1 MTNEEIFQIMDDVVN
16 SWGLYIEDINIY
28 NNDLEATIVGQYDS
42 RIYYTYNDI
51 DELECKSEK
60 EIFASLEVVLI
71 ETLEDF
77 DAEEEFENLDLNDAS
92 ILENMKLDEK
102 DFKETVWMYEQKQKG
117 KKVSSFELAL
127 THELQK
133 LGQLMNDEVYPGM
146 VAAYAVDIS
155 RVRWSNEIYEYMK
168 EKNIDMHNAEFYD
181 VNFFNIMKSDCEI
194 SKYWVEGNKDKAVEK
209 FMTHVFYRD

>member
-1 MTNEEIFQIMDDVVN
+1 MTNEEIFEIMGDVVN
-16 SWGLYIEDINIY
+16 EWGLYVEDMY
-28 NNDLEATIVGQYDS
+28 AYTNDLEATIVGQYDS

-51 DELECKSEK
+51 DELEGKSEK
-60 EIFASLEVVLI
+60 EIFASLENQLI

-117 KKVSSFELAL
+117 KEVSSFELAL

-133 LGQLMNDEVYPGM
+133 LGQLMNDEVYPGL
-146 VAAYAVDIS
+146 VASYAVDIS

-168 EKNIDMHNAEFYD
+168 EKNIDMSNVDYYD
-181 VNFFNIMKSDCEI
+181 VNFFSI
-194 SKYWVEGNKDKAVEK
+194 VERDYLITELWTQGKKDEAVK
-209 FMTHVFYRD
+209 QFQTHVF

>member
-1 MTNEEIFQIMDDVVN
+1 MTNKEEIFEIMGDVVN
-16 SWGLYIEDINIY
+16 EWGLYVEDMY
-28 NNDLEATIVGQYDS
+28 AYTNDLEATIVGQYDS

-51 DELECKSEK
+51 DELEGKSEK
-60 EIFASLEVVLI
+60 EIFASLENQLI

-77 DAEEEFENLDLNDAS
+77 DAEEEFENLDLNDAR

-117 KKVSSFELAL
+117 KEVSSFEMAL

-168 EKNIDMHNAEFYD
+168 EKNIDMSNVDYYD
-181 VNFFNIMKSDCEI
+181 VNFFSI
-194 SKYWVEGNKDKAVEK
+194 VERDYLITELWTQGKKDEAVK
-209 FMTHVFYRD
+209 QFQTHVF

>member
-1 MTNEEIFQIMDDVVN
+1 MTNEEIFGIMDDVVN
-16 SWGLYIEDINIY
+16 AWGLYIEDINIY
-28 NNDLEATIVGQYDS
+28 TNDLEVTIVGQYDS

-51 DELECKSEK
+51 DELEGKSEK
-60 EIFASLEVVLI
+60 EIFASLENQLI

-77 DAEEEFENLDLNDAS
+77 DAEEEFENLDLNDAR

-117 KKVSSFELAL
+117 KEVSSFELAL

-133 LGQLMNDEVYPGM
+133 LGQLMNDEVYPGL
-146 VAAYAVDIS
+146 VASYAVDIS

-168 EKNIDMHNAEFYD
+168 EKNIDMHNVYYYD
-181 VNFFNIMKSDCEI
+181 VNFFNIMKNDCEI
-194 SKYWVEGNKDKAVEK
+194 SKYWVEGKKDKAVEK
-209 FMTHVFYRD
+209 FMTHVY

>member
-1 MTNEEIFQIMDDVVN
+1 MTNKEEIFEIMGDVVN
-16 SWGLYIEDINIY
+16 ECGLYVEDMY
-28 NNDLEATIVGQYDS
+28 AYTNDLEATIVGQYDS

-51 DELECKSEK
+51 DELEGKSEK
-60 EIFASLEVVLI
+60 EIFSSLENQLI

-117 KKVSSFELAL
+117 KEVSSFELAL

-168 EKNIDMHNAEFYD
+168 EKNIDMHNVQFYD
-181 VNFFNIMKSDCEI
+181 VNFFNTMKTDCEI
-194 SKYWVEGNKDKAVEK
+194 SKYWVEGKKDKAVEK
-209 FMTHVFYRD
+209 FQTHVF

>member
-1 MTNEEIFQIMDDVVN
+1 MTNEEIFGIMDDVVN
-16 SWGLYIEDINIY
+16 AWGLYIEDINIY
-28 NNDLEATIVGQYDS
+28 TNDLEATIVGQYDS

-51 DELECKSEK
+51 DELEGKSEK

-71 ETLEDF
+71 ETLKDF
-77 DAEEEFENLDLNDAS
+77 DAEEEFENLDLNDTS

-146 VAAYAVDIS
+146 VASYAVDIS

-168 EKNIDMHNAEFYD
+168 EKNIDMSDADYYD
-181 VNFFNIMKSDCEI
+181 VNFFSIVKRDYLITELWTQG
-194 SKYWVEGNKDKAVEK
+194 KKDEAVK
-209 FMTHVFYRD
+209 QFQKHVF

>member
-1 MTNEEIFQIMDDVVN
+1 MTDTEKIFGIMDDVVN
-16 SWGLYIEDINIY
+16 AWGLYIEDINIY
-28 NNDLEATIVGQYDS
+28 TNDLEATIVGQYDS

-51 DELECKSEK
+51 DELEGKSEK
-60 EIFASLEVVLI
+60 EIFASLESQLM

-117 KKVSSFELAL
+117 KEVSSFELAL

-146 VAAYAVDIS
+146 VASYAVDIS

-168 EKNIDMHNAEFYD
+168 EKNIDMSDADYCD
-181 VNFFNIMKSDCEI
+181 VNFFSIVKRDYLITEL
-194 SKYWVEGNKDKAVEK
+194 WTQNKKDEAVK
-209 FMTHVFYRD
+209 QFQKHVF

>member
-1 MTNEEIFQIMDDVVN
+1 MTNEEIFGIMDDVVN

-28 NNDLEATIVGQYDS
+28 NNNLEAIIVGQYDS

-51 DELECKSEK
+51 DELEGKSEK

-77 DAEEEFENLDLNDAS
+77 DAEEEFENLDQNEES
-92 ILENMKLDEK
+92 ILENMKPDEK

-117 KKVSSFELAL
+117 KEVSSFELAL
-127 THELQK
+127 IHELQK
-133 LGQLMNDEVYPGM
+133 LGQLMSEEIYPGM
-146 VAAYAVDIS
+146 VASYAVDIS

-168 EKNIDMHNAEFYD
+168 EKNIDMSNAYYYD
-181 VNFFNIMKSDCEI
+181 VNFFSVVKRDYLITELWTQDK
-194 SKYWVEGNKDKAVEK
+194 KDEAVK
-209 FMTHVFYRD
+209 QFQTHVF

>member
-1 MTNEEIFQIMDDVVN
+1 MTNEEIFEIMGDVVN
-16 SWGLYIEDINIY
+16 EWGLYVEDMY
-28 NNDLEATIVGQYDS
+28 AYTNDLEATIVGQYDS

-51 DELECKSEK
+51 DELEGKSEK
-60 EIFASLEVVLI
+60 EIFASLESQLM

-77 DAEEEFENLDLNDAS
+77 DAEEEFENLDMNDAS

-117 KKVSSFELAL
+117 KEVSSFELAL

-146 VAAYAVDIS
+146 VATYAVDIS

-168 EKNIDMHNAEFYD
+168 EKNIDMTNVDYYD
-181 VNFFNIMKSDCEI
+181 VNFFSI
-194 SKYWVEGNKDKAVEK
+194 VERDSLITELWTQGKKDEAVK
-209 FMTHVFYRD
+209 QFQTHVF

>member
-1 MTNEEIFQIMDDVVN
+1 MTNKEEIFEIMGDVVN
-16 SWGLYIEDINIY
+16 EWGLYVEDMY
-28 NNDLEATIVGQYDS
+28 AYTNDLEATIVGQYDS

-51 DELECKSEK
+51 DELEGKSEK
-60 EIFASLEVVLI
+60 EIFASLENQLI

-77 DAEEEFENLDLNDAS
+77 DAEEEFENLDLNDAR

-117 KKVSSFELAL
+117 KEVSSFELAL

-146 VAAYAVDIS
+146 VASYAVDIS

-168 EKNIDMHNAEFYD
+168 EKNIDMSNVDYYD
-181 VNFFNIMKSDCEI
+181 VNFFSI
-194 SKYWVEGNKDKAVEK
+194 VERDYLITELWTQGKKDEAVK
-209 FMTHVFYRD
+209 QFQTHVF

>member
-1 MTNEEIFQIMDDVVN
+1 MTNKEEIFEIMGDVVN
-16 SWGLYIEDINIY
+16 EWGLYVEDMY
-28 NNDLEATIVGQYDS
+28 AYTNDLEATIVGQYDS

-51 DELECKSEK
+51 DELEGKSEK
-60 EIFASLEVVLI
+60 EIFASLENQLI

-117 KKVSSFELAL
+117 KEVSSFELAL

-133 LGQLMNDEVYPGM
+133 LGQLMNDEVYPGL
-146 VAAYAVDIS
+146 VASYAVDIS

-168 EKNIDMHNAEFYD
+168 EKNIDMHNVYYYD
-181 VNFFNIMKSDCEI
+181 VNFFNIMKNDCEI
-194 SKYWVEGNKDKAVEK
+194 SKYWVEGKKDKAVEK
-209 FMTHVFYRD
+209 FQTHVF

>member
-1 MTNEEIFQIMDDVVN
+1 MTNKEEIFEIMGDVVN
-16 SWGLYIEDINIY
+16 EWGLYVEDMY
-28 NNDLEATIVGQYDS
+28 AYTNDLEATIVGQYDS

-51 DELECKSEK
+51 DELEGKSEK
-60 EIFASLEVVLI
+60 EIFASLENQLI

-117 KKVSSFELAL
+117 KEVSSFELAL

-133 LGQLMNDEVYPGM
+133 LGQLMNDEVYPGL
-146 VAAYAVDIS
+146 VASYAVDIS

-168 EKNIDMHNAEFYD
+168 EKNIDMSNVDYYD
-181 VNFFNIMKSDCEI
+181 VNFFSI
-194 SKYWVEGNKDKAVEK
+194 VERDYLITELWTQGKKDEAVK
-209 FMTHVFYRD
+209 QFQTHVF

>member
-1 MTNEEIFQIMDDVVN
+1 MTNEEEIFEIMGDVVN
-16 SWGLYIEDINIY
+16 EWGLYVEDMY
-28 NNDLEATIVGQYDS
+28 AYTNDLEATIVGQYDS

-51 DELECKSEK
+51 DELEGKSEK
-60 EIFASLEVVLI
+60 EIFASLENQLI

-117 KKVSSFELAL
+117 KEVSSFELAL
-127 THELQK
+127 THKLQK
-133 LGQLMNDEVYPGM
+133 LGQLMNNEVYPGM

-168 EKNIDMHNAEFYD
+168 EKNIDMSNTYYYPE
-181 VNFFNIMKSDCEI
+181 NFFDLINRDYLITELWTQGK
-194 SKYWVEGNKDKAVEK
+194 KDEAIKQFQK
-209 FMTHVFYRD
+209 HVF

>member
-1 MTNEEIFQIMDDVVN
+1 MTNEEIFGIMDDVVN
-16 SWGLYIEDINIY
+16 AWGLYIEDINIY
-28 NNDLEATIVGQYDS
+28 TNDLEATIVGQYDS

-51 DELECKSEK
+51 DELEGKSEK

-71 ETLEDF
+71 ETLKDF

-92 ILENMKLDEK
+92 ILENMKLYEK

-146 VAAYAVDIS
+146 VASYAVDIS

-168 EKNIDMHNAEFYD
+168 EKNIDMSDADYYD
-181 VNFFNIMKSDCEI
+181 VNFFSIVKRDYLITELWTQG
-194 SKYWVEGNKDKAVEK
+194 KKDEAVK
-209 FMTHVFYRD
+209 QFQKHVF

>member
-1 MTNEEIFQIMDDVVN
+1 MTNKEEIFEIMGDVVN
-16 SWGLYIEDINIY
+16 EWGLYVEDMY
-28 NNDLEATIVGQYDS
+28 AYTNDLEATIVGQYDS

-51 DELECKSEK
+51 DELESKSEK
-60 EIFASLEVVLI
+60 EIFASLENQLI

-77 DAEEEFENLDLNDAS
+77 DAEEEFENLDLNDVR

-117 KKVSSFELAL
+117 KEVSSFEMAL

-168 EKNIDMHNAEFYD
+168 EKNIDMSNVDYYD
-181 VNFFNIMKSDCEI
+181 VNFFSI
-194 SKYWVEGNKDKAVEK
+194 VERDYLITELWTQGKKDEAVK
-209 FMTHVFYRD
+209 QFQTHVF

>member
-1 MTNEEIFQIMDDVVN
+1 MTNEEIFGIMDDVVN
-16 SWGLYIEDINIY
+16 AWGLYIEDINIY
-28 NNDLEATIVGQYDS
+28 TNDLEATIVGQYDS

-51 DELECKSEK
+51 DELEGKSEK
-60 EIFASLEVVLI
+60 EIFASLENQLI

-117 KKVSSFELAL
+117 KEVSSFEMAL

-168 EKNIDMHNAEFYD
+168 EKNIDMHNVQFYD
-181 VNFFNIMKSDCEI
+181 VNFFNIMKTDYEI
-194 SKYWVEGNKDKAVEK
+194 SKYWVEGKKDKAVEK
-209 FMTHVFYRD
+209 FQTHVF

>member
-1 MTNEEIFQIMDDVVN
+1 MTNEEIFGMMDDVVN
-16 SWGLYIEDINIY
+16 AWGLYIEDINIY
-28 NNDLEATIVGQYDS
+28 TNDLEATIVGQYDS

-51 DELECKSEK
+51 DELEGKSEK

-71 ETLEDF
+71 ETLKDF

-146 VAAYAVDIS
+146 VASYAVDIS

-168 EKNIDMHNAEFYD
+168 EKNIDMSDADYYD
-181 VNFFNIMKSDCEI
+181 VNFFSIVKRDYLITELWTQG
-194 SKYWVEGNKDKAVEK
+194 KKDEAVK
-209 FMTHVFYRD
+209 QFQKHVF

>member
-1 MTNEEIFQIMDDVVN
+1 MTNEEIFEIMGDVVN
-16 SWGLYIEDINIY
+16 AWGLYIEDINVY
-28 NNDLEATIVGQYDS
+28 NNDLEITIVGQYDS

-51 DELECKSEK
+51 DELEGKSEK
-60 EIFASLEVVLI
+60 EIFASLENQLI

-92 ILENMKLDEK
+92 ILEDMKLDEK

-117 KKVSSFELAL
+117 KEVSSFELAL

-146 VAAYAVDIS
+146 VAVYAVDIS

-168 EKNIDMHNAEFYD
+168 EKNIDMHNVQFYD
-181 VNFFNIMKSDCEI
+181 VNFFNIMKNDCEI
-194 SKYWVEGNKDKAVEK
+194 SKYWVEGKKDKAVEK
-209 FMTHVFYRD
+209 FQTHVF

>member
-1 MTNEEIFQIMDDVVN
+1 MTNKEEIFEIMGDVVN
-16 SWGLYIEDINIY
+16 EWGLYIEDINIY
-28 NNDLEATIVGQYDS
+28 TNDLEATIVGQYDS

-51 DELECKSEK
+51 DELEGKSEK
-60 EIFASLEVVLI
+60 EIFASLENQLI

-117 KKVSSFELAL
+117 KEVSSFELAL

-133 LGQLMNDEVYPGM
+133 LGQLMNDEVYPGL
-146 VAAYAVDIS
+146 VASYAIEIS

-168 EKNIDMHNAEFYD
+168 EKNIDMSNADYYD
-181 VNFFNIMKSDCEI
+181 VNFFSI
-194 SKYWVEGNKDKAVEK
+194 VERDYLITELWTQGKKDEAVK
-209 FMTHVFYRD
+209 QFQKHVF

>member
-1 MTNEEIFQIMDDVVN
+1 MTNKEEIFEIMGDVVN
-16 SWGLYIEDINIY
+16 EWGLYVEDMY
-28 NNDLEATIVGQYDS
+28 AYTNDLEATIVGQYDS

-51 DELECKSEK
+51 DELEGKSEK
-60 EIFASLEVVLI
+60 EIFSSLENQLI

-92 ILENMKLDEK
+92 ILGNMKLDEK

-117 KKVSSFELAL
+117 KEVSSFELAL

-168 EKNIDMHNAEFYD
+168 EKNIDMHNVQFYD
-181 VNFFNIMKSDCEI
+181 VNFFNTMKTDCEI
-194 SKYWVEGNKDKAVEK
+194 SKYWVEGKKDKAVEK
-209 FMTHVFYRD
+209 FQTHVF

>member
-1 MTNEEIFQIMDDVVN
+1 MTNKEEIFEIMGDVVN
-16 SWGLYIEDINIY
+16 EWGLYVEDMY
-28 NNDLEATIVGQYDS
+28 AYTNDLEATIVGQYDS

-51 DELECKSEK
+51 DELEGKSEK
-60 EIFASLEVVLI
+60 EIFASLENQLI

-117 KKVSSFELAL
+117 KEVSSFELAL

-168 EKNIDMHNAEFYD
+168 EKNIDMHNVQFYD
-181 VNFFNIMKSDCEI
+181 VNFFNIMKNDCEI
-194 SKYWVEGNKDKAVEK
+194 SKYWVEGKKDKAVEK
-209 FMTHVFYRD
+209 FQTHVF

>member
-1 MTNEEIFQIMDDVVN
+1 MTNEEIFGIMDDVVN
-16 SWGLYIEDINIY
+16 AWGLYIEDINIY
-28 NNDLEATIVGQYDS
+28 TNDLEATIVGQYDS

-51 DELECKSEK
+51 DELEGKSEK
-60 EIFASLEVVLI
+60 EIFASLENQLI

-117 KKVSSFELAL
+117 KEVSSFELAL

-133 LGQLMNDEVYPGM
+133 LGQLMNDEVYPGL
-146 VAAYAVDIS
+146 VASYAVDIS

-168 EKNIDMHNAEFYD
+168 EKNIDMSNVDYYD
-181 VNFFNIMKSDCEI
+181 VNFFSIVKRDYLITELWTQG
-194 SKYWVEGNKDKAVEK
+194 KKDEAVK
-209 FMTHVFYRD
+209 QFQTHVF

>member
-1 MTNEEIFQIMDDVVN
+1 MTNEEIFEIMGDVVN
-16 SWGLYIEDINIY
+16 EWGLYIEDINIY
-28 NNDLEATIVGQYDS
+28 TNDLEATIVGQYDS

-51 DELECKSEK
+51 DELEGKSEK
-60 EIFASLEVVLI
+60 EIFASLESQLM

-77 DAEEEFENLDLNDAS
+77 DAEEEFENLDMNDVS

-117 KKVSSFELAL
+117 KEVSSFEIAL

-146 VAAYAVDIS
+146 VASYAVDIS

-168 EKNIDMHNAEFYD
+168 EKNIDMTNVDYYD
-181 VNFFNIMKSDCEI
+181 VNFFSIVKRDSLITELWTQG
-194 SKYWVEGNKDKAVEK
+194 KKDKAVK
-209 FMTHVFYRD
+209 QFQKHVF

>member
-1 MTNEEIFQIMDDVVN
+1 MTNKEEIFQIMDDVVN
-16 SWGLYIEDINIY
+16 AWGLYIEDINIY
-28 NNDLEATIVGQYDS
+28 TNDLEATIVGQYDS

-51 DELECKSEK
+51 DELEDKSEK
-60 EIFASLEVVLI
+60 EIFASLENQLI

-117 KKVSSFELAL
+117 KEVSSFELAL

-133 LGQLMNDEVYPGM
+133 LGQLMNDEVYPGL
-146 VAAYAVDIS
+146 VASYAVDIS

-168 EKNIDMHNAEFYD
+168 EKNIDMSNVDYYD
-181 VNFFNIMKSDCEI
+181 VNFFSI
-194 SKYWVEGNKDKAVEK
+194 VERDYLITELWTQGKKDEAVK
-209 FMTHVFYRD
+209 QFQTHVF

>member
-1 MTNEEIFQIMDDVVN
+1 MTNEEIFGIMDDVVN
-16 SWGLYIEDINIY
+16 AWGLYIEDINIY
-28 NNDLEATIVGQYDS
+28 TNDLEATIVGQYDS

-51 DELECKSEK
+51 DELEGKSEK
-60 EIFASLEVVLI
+60 EIFASLENRLI

-77 DAEEEFENLDLNDAS
+77 DAEEEFENLDLNDTS

-117 KKVSSFELAL
+117 KEVSSFELAL

-133 LGQLMNDEVYPGM
+133 LGKLMNDEVYPGI
-146 VAAYAVDIS
+146 VAVYAVDIS

-194 SKYWVEGNKDKAVEK
+194 SKYWVEGKKDKAVK
-209 FMTHVFYRD
+209 QFQKHVF

>member
-1 MTNEEIFQIMDDVVN
+1 MTNEERIFEIMGDVVN
-16 SWGLYIEDINIY
+16 EWGLYVEDINIY
-28 NNDLEATIVGQYDS
+28 TNDLEATIVGQYDS

-51 DELECKSEK
+51 DELEGKSEK

-117 KKVSSFELAL
+117 KEVSSFEMAL

-133 LGQLMNDEVYPGM
+133 LGQLMNDEIYPGM

-168 EKNIDMHNAEFYD
+168 EKNIDMHNVQFYD
-181 VNFFNIMKSDCEI
+181 VNFFNIMKTDYEI
-194 SKYWVEGNKDKAVEK
+194 SKYWVEGKKDKAVEK
-209 FMTHVFYRD
+209 FQTHVF

>member
-1 MTNEEIFQIMDDVVN
+1 MTNKEEIFEIMGDVVN
-16 SWGLYIEDINIY
+16 EWGLYVEDMY
-28 NNDLEATIVGQYDS
+28 AYTNDLEATIVGQYDS

-51 DELECKSEK
+51 DELEGKSEK
-60 EIFASLEVVLI
+60 EIFASLENQLI

-77 DAEEEFENLDLNDAS
+77 DAEEEFENLDLNEAS

-117 KKVSSFELAL
+117 KEVSSFEMAL

-146 VAAYAVDIS
+146 VASYAVDIS

-168 EKNIDMHNAEFYD
+168 EKNIDMSNVEYYD
-181 VNFFNIMKSDCEI
+181 VNFFSI
-194 SKYWVEGNKDKAVEK
+194 VERDYLITELWTQGKKDEAVK
-209 FMTHVFYRD
+209 QFQTHVF

>member
-1 MTNEEIFQIMDDVVN
+1 MTDTEKIFGIMDDVVN
-16 SWGLYIEDINIY
+16 VWGLYIEDINVY
-28 NNDLEATIVGQYDS
+28 TNDLEATIVGQYDS

-51 DELECKSEK
+51 DELEGKSEK

-77 DAEEEFENLDLNDAS
+77 DAEEEFENLDWNDTS

-146 VAAYAVDIS
+146 VASYAVDIS

-168 EKNIDMHNAEFYD
+168 EKNIDMSNVDYYD
-181 VNFFNIMKSDCEI
+181 VNFFSIVKRDSLITELWTQG
-194 SKYWVEGNKDKAVEK
+194 KKDEAVK
-209 FMTHVFYRD
+209 QFQTHVF

>member
-1 MTNEEIFQIMDDVVN
+1 MTNEEIFGIMDDVVN
-16 SWGLYIEDINIY
+16 AWGLYIEDINIY
-28 NNDLEATIVGQYDS
+28 TNDLEATIVGQYDS

-51 DELECKSEK
+51 DELEGKSEK

-71 ETLEDF
+71 ETLKDF

-127 THELQK
+127 KHELQK

-146 VAAYAVDIS
+146 VASYAVDIS

-168 EKNIDMHNAEFYD
+168 EKNIDMSDADYYD
-181 VNFFNIMKSDCEI
+181 VNFFSIVKRDYLITELWTQG
-194 SKYWVEGNKDKAVEK
+194 KKDEAVK
-209 FMTHVFYRD
+209 QFQKHVF

>member
-1 MTNEEIFQIMDDVVN
+1 MTNKEEIFEIMGDVVN
-16 SWGLYIEDINIY
+16 EWGLYVEDMY
-28 NNDLEATIVGQYDS
+28 AYTNDLEATIVGQYDS

-51 DELECKSEK
+51 DELEGKSEK
-60 EIFASLEVVLI
+60 EIFASLENQLI

-117 KKVSSFELAL
+117 KEVSSFELAL

-146 VAAYAVDIS
+146 VASYALEIS

-168 EKNIDMHNAEFYD
+168 EKNIDMSNADYYD
-181 VNFFNIMKSDCEI
+181 VNFFSIVKRDYLITELWTQG
-194 SKYWVEGNKDKAVEK
+194 KKDEAIKQ
-209 FMTHVFYRD
+209 FQTHVF

>member
-1 MTNEEIFQIMDDVVN
+1 MTNKEEIFEIMGDVVN
-16 SWGLYIEDINIY
+16 EWGLYVEDMY
-28 NNDLEATIVGQYDS
+28 AYTNDLEATIVGQYDS

-51 DELECKSEK
+51 DELEGKSEK
-60 EIFASLEVVLI
+60 EIFASLENQLI

-77 DAEEEFENLDLNDAS
+77 DAEEEFENLDLNEAS

-117 KKVSSFELAL
+117 KEVSSFEMAL

-168 EKNIDMHNAEFYD
+168 EKNIDMSNVSYYD
-181 VNFFNIMKSDCEI
+181 VNFFSIVKGDYLITELWT
-194 SKYWVEGNKDKAVEK
+194 KGKKDEAVK
-209 FMTHVFYRD
+209 QFQTHVF

>member
-1 MTNEEIFQIMDDVVN
+1 MTNKEEIFEIMGDVVN
-16 SWGLYIEDINIY
+16 EWGLYVEDMY
-28 NNDLEATIVGQYDS
+28 AYTNDLEATIVGQYDS

-51 DELECKSEK
+51 DELEGKSEK
-60 EIFASLEVVLI
+60 EIFSSLENQLI

-117 KKVSSFELAL
+117 KEVSSFELAL

-168 EKNIDMHNAEFYD
+168 EKNIDMHNVQFYD
-181 VNFFNIMKSDCEI
+181 VNFFNTMKTDCEI
-194 SKYWVEGNKDKAVEK
+194 SKYWVEGKKDKAVEK
-209 FMTHVFYRD
+209 FQTHVF

>member
-1 MTNEEIFQIMDDVVN
+1 MTNEEIFEIMNDVVN
-16 SWGLYIEDINIY
+16 EWGLYIEDINVY

-42 RIYYTYNDI
+42 RIYYTYNDM
-51 DELECKSEK
+51 DELEGKSEK
-60 EIFASLEVVLI
+60 EIFASLENQLI

-77 DAEEEFENLDLNDAS
+77 DAEEEFENLDLNDVR

-117 KKVSSFELAL
+117 KEVSSFEIAL

-133 LGQLMNDEVYPGM
+133 LGQLMNEEVYPGL
-146 VAAYAVDIS
+146 VASYAVDIS

-168 EKNIDMHNAEFYD
+168 EKNIDMTNVSYYD
-181 VNFFNIMKSDCEI
+181 VNFFNIMRSDSLITELWTQG
-194 SKYWVEGNKDKAVEK
+194 KKDEAVK
-209 FMTHVFYRD
+209 QFQTHVF

>member
-1 MTNEEIFQIMDDVVN
+1 MTNEEIFGIMYDVVN
-16 SWGLYIEDINIY
+16 AWGLYIEDINIY
-28 NNDLEATIVGQYDS
+28 TNDLEATIVGQYDS

-51 DELECKSEK
+51 DELEGKSEK

-77 DAEEEFENLDLNDAS
+77 DAEEEFENLDLNDAR

-117 KKVSSFELAL
+117 KEVSSFEMAL

-133 LGQLMNDEVYPGM
+133 LGQLMNDEVYPGL
-146 VAAYAVDIS
+146 VASYAVDIS

-168 EKNIDMHNAEFYD
+168 EKNIDMSDVEYYD
-181 VNFFNIMKSDCEI
+181 VNFFSIVKRDYLITELWTQG
-194 SKYWVEGNKDKAVEK
+194 KKDEAVK
-209 FMTHVFYRD
+209 QFQTHVF

>member
-1 MTNEEIFQIMDDVVN
+1 MTNEEIFEIMGDVVN
-16 SWGLYIEDINIY
+16 EWGLYIEDINIY
-28 NNDLEATIVGQYDS
+28 TNDLEATIVGQYDS

-51 DELECKSEK
+51 DELEGKSEK
-60 EIFASLEVVLI
+60 EIFASLESQLM

-77 DAEEEFENLDLNDAS
+77 DAEEEFENLDMNDAS

-102 DFKETVWMYEQKQKG
+102 DFKETAWMYEQKQKG
-117 KKVSSFELAL
+117 KEVSSFEIAL

-146 VAAYAVDIS
+146 VASYAVDIS

-168 EKNIDMHNAEFYD
+168 EKNIDMTNVDYYD
-181 VNFFNIMKSDCEI
+181 VNFFSIVKRDSLITELWTQG
-194 SKYWVEGNKDKAVEK
+194 KKDEAVK
-209 FMTHVFYRD
+209 QFQKHVF

>member
-1 MTNEEIFQIMDDVVN
+1 MTNEEIFGIMDDVVN
-16 SWGLYIEDINIY
+16 AWGLYIEDINIY
-28 NNDLEATIVGQYDS
+28 TNDLEATIVGQYDS

-51 DELECKSEK
+51 DELEGKSEK

-71 ETLEDF
+71 ETLKDF

-146 VAAYAVDIS
+146 VASYAVDIS

-168 EKNIDMHNAEFYD
+168 EKNIDMSDADYYD
-181 VNFFNIMKSDCEI
+181 VNFFSIVKRYYLITELRTQG
-194 SKYWVEGNKDKAVEK
+194 KKDEAVK
-209 FMTHVFYRD
+209 QFQKHVF

>member
-1 MTNEEIFQIMDDVVN
+1 MTNEEIFGIMDDVVN
-16 SWGLYIEDINIY
+16 AWGLYIEDINIY
-28 NNDLEATIVGQYDS
+28 TNDLEATIVGQYDS

-51 DELECKSEK
+51 DELEGKSEK

-77 DAEEEFENLDLNDAS
+77 DAEEEFENLDLNDTS

-117 KKVSSFELAL
+117 KEVSSFELAL

-146 VAAYAVDIS
+146 VASYAVDIS

-181 VNFFNIMKSDCEI
+181 VNFFSIVKRDSLITELWTQG
-194 SKYWVEGNKDKAVEK
+194 KKDEAVK
-209 FMTHVFYRD
+209 QFQTHVF

>member
-1 MTNEEIFQIMDDVVN
+1 MTNEERIFEIMGDVVN
-16 SWGLYIEDINIY
+16 EWGLYVEDMY
-28 NNDLEATIVGQYDS
+28 AYTNDLEATIVGQYDS

-51 DELECKSEK
+51 DELEGKSEK
-60 EIFASLEVVLI
+60 EIFASLENQLI

-77 DAEEEFENLDLNDAS
+77 DAEEEFENLDLNDAR

-117 KKVSSFELAL
+117 KEVSSFELAL

-133 LGQLMNDEVYPGM
+133 LGQLMNDEVYPGI
-146 VAAYAVDIS
+146 VASYAVDIS

-168 EKNIDMHNAEFYD
+168 EKNIDMSDVEYYD
-181 VNFFNIMKSDCEI
+181 VNFFNIMKRDYEI
-194 SKYWVEGNKDKAVEK
+194 SKYWVEGKKDKAVEK
-209 FMTHVFYRD
+209 FQTHVF

>member
-1 MTNEEIFQIMDDVVN
+1 MTNEEIFGIMDDVVN
-16 SWGLYIEDINIY
+16 AWGLYIEDINIY
-28 NNDLEATIVGQYDS
+28 TNDLEATIVGQYDS

-51 DELECKSEK
+51 DKLEGKSEK
-60 EIFASLEVVLI
+60 EIFASLENQLI

-117 KKVSSFELAL
+117 KEVSSFELAL

-146 VAAYAVDIS
+146 VASYAVDIS

-168 EKNIDMHNAEFYD
+168 EKNIDMSNADYYD
-181 VNFFNIMKSDCEI
+181 VNFFSIVKRDYLITELWTQG
-194 SKYWVEGNKDKAVEK
+194 KKDEAVK
-209 FMTHVFYRD
+209 QFQTHVF

>member
-1 MTNEEIFQIMDDVVN
+1 MTNEEIFEIMGDVVN
-16 SWGLYIEDINIY
+16 EWGLYIEDINIY
-28 NNDLEATIVGQYDS
+28 TNDLEATIVGQYDS

-51 DELECKSEK
+51 DELEGKSEK
-60 EIFASLEVVLI
+60 EIFASLESQLM

-77 DAEEEFENLDLNDAS
+77 DAEEEFENLDMNDVS

-117 KKVSSFELAL
+117 KEVSSFEIAL

-133 LGQLMNDEVYPGM
+133 LSQLMNDEVYPGM
-146 VAAYAVDIS
+146 VASYAVDIS

-168 EKNIDMHNAEFYD
+168 EKNIDMTNVDYYD
-181 VNFFNIMKSDCEI
+181 VNFFSIVKRDSLITELWTQG
-194 SKYWVEGNKDKAVEK
+194 KKDEAVK
-209 FMTHVFYRD
+209 QFQKHVF

>member
-1 MTNEEIFQIMDDVVN
+1 MTNKEEIFEIMGDVVN
-16 SWGLYIEDINIY
+16 EWGLYVEDMY
-28 NNDLEATIVGQYDS
+28 AYTNDLEATIVGQYDS

-51 DELECKSEK
+51 DELGKSEK
-60 EIFASLEVVLI
+60 EIFASLESQLM

-117 KKVSSFELAL
+117 KEVSSFELAL

-168 EKNIDMHNAEFYD
+168 EKNIDMHNVQFYD
-181 VNFFNIMKSDCEI
+181 VNFFNIMKTDYEI
-194 SKYWVEGNKDKAVEK
+194 SKFWVNNEKDKAVEK
-209 FMTHVFYRD
+209 FQTHVF